1 MAQNGNSTRIK
12 LSADCRGALLVGLK
26 KLYHTEFDEDLSD
39 FQVEQILSY
48 FIKTLG
54 PPVYNQAIADAR
66 AFVTGKLEDLDAKF
80 FEPEAGE

>member
-1 MAQNGNSTRIK
+1 MGGKDNPTRIK
-12 LSADCRGALLVGLK
+12 LSDGRREALLVGLK
-26 KLYHTEFDEDLSD
+26 KLYYTEFDEDLSD
-39 FQVEQILSY
+39 FQAEQILSY

-66 AFVTGKLEDLDAKF
+66 AFVAGKLEDLDAEL